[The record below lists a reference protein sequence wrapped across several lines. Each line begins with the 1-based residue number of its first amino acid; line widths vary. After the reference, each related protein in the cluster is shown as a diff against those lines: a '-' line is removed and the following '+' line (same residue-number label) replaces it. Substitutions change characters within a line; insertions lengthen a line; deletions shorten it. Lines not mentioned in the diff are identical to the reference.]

1 MPHRTVVIGD
11 THIHNFRFG
20 GEMSSQGVSYRAQL
34 VLDAMDRAVQRH
46 KPDVVVQ
53 LGDLHH
59 VASPSPALVGAT
71 EALLWKW
78 TQAGSRV
85 VLMAGNHD
93 VASSS
98 AYSLQAYQWMP
109 LVTVVGPDAFQ
120 LIPHVGV
127 CVGWTV
133 NPDVMFAAMEL
144 ANETDSWL
152 LAHASVSAQ
161 SGLVDGSTQSYHV
174 ARSRLEAA
182 SQNVPRILSG
192 HVHNYSREA
201 RMCQLGAFQSTA
213 VGEDDVG
220 HYGVLE
226 YDRLSDHREDVPVL
240 IRLTSLDD
248 LFPLRAAR
256 GVPFVKLLRS
266 EQSELQVSSFVEEEI
281 RVRGGRLE
289 HSQETSAVPLNV
301 NSAQHSS
308 TTAQSPL
315 DAFRAA
321 TRALVPADHPHL
333 NDVMIAAEQLAQEA
347 IAGAE

>member
-71 EALLWKW
+71 EALLWRW
-78 TQAGSRV
+78 TQADIRV

-93 VASSS
+93 VSSSS

-109 LVTVVGPDAFQ
+109 LVTVVGPDSFQ

-133 NPDVMFAAMEL
+133 NPDVVYAAMEL
-144 ANETDSWL
+144 ADETDSWL
-152 LAHASVSAQ
+152 FAHASVSDA
-161 SGLVDGSTQSYHV
+161 SGLSDGSTQAFQMASL
-174 ARSRLEAA
+174 RMEA
-182 SQNVPRILSG
+182 SEKTVPRIVSG
-192 HVHNYSREA
+192 HVHNYSRTA
-201 RMCQLGAFQSTA
+201 RVCQLGAFHSTA

-240 IRLTSLDD
+240 VKLTSLDD
-248 LFPLRAAR
+248 LMPLRASR

-266 EQSELQVSSFVEEEI
+266 EQSELSVSALVEQEI
-281 RVRGGRLE
+281 RVRNGRLDL
-289 HSQETSAVPLNV
+289 SQETSVVPLNV
-301 NSAQHSS
+301 NNTLPS
-308 TTAQSPL
+308 TAAQSPL

-321 TRALVPADHPHL
+321 ARALVPVDHPHI
-333 NDVMIAAEQLAQEA
+333 NDVMLAAEQLAQEA